1 MPFSHDMSAFPD
13 TLIGPPSQ
21 TSGHR
26 YVSHT
31 SLLVALKHL
40 HANSQSIGAQI
51 AALDGAQIMT
61 QAGAAQAQIMSQA
74 EEALGSAQQAAEL
87 AHMASGA
94 AVASSKTTTEL
105 YADAAGLNSK
115 MDQILLELQS
125 VSARIAA
132 IEQKPAAIEQK
143 PAGCCSVQ

>member
-1 MPFSHDMSAFPD
+1 MSAFPD
-13 TLIGPPSQ
+13 TLIMTRAERAHSSV
-21 TSGHR
+21 SG
-26 YVSHT
+26 VSHT

>member
-1 MPFSHDMSAFPD
+1 MSAFPD
-13 TLIGPPSQ
+13 TLIGSWANSPSQ
-21 TSGHR
+21 MMGHR
-26 YVSHT
+26 YVSHA

-40 HANSQSIGAQI
+40 YANSQSIGAQI

-61 QAGAAQAQIMSQA
+61 QAGAAHAQIMSQA
-74 EEALGSAQQAAEL
+74 EEALGSAQQSAEL

-132 IEQKPAAIEQK
+132 IEQKPA
-143 PAGCCSVQ
+143 GCCSVQ